1 MCLTIFYVIH
11 LLAIFSDGAEWVIT
25 CNKTTCCDEDGNSKI
40 CCVGNDCKDV
50 IKPRSSG
57 ADDLNLFLRKRGM
70 ANKLGEIL
78 KNLN

>member
-25 CNKTTCCDEDGNSKI
+25 CNFEDGYSLI

-57 ADDLNLFLRKRGM
+57 ADDLNLFLSKRGM

>member
-1 MCLTIFYVIH
+1 M
-11 LLAIFSDGAEWVIT
+11 FSMINHIVNLKSELPFLCFT
-25 CNKTTCCDEDGNSKI
+25 ETTCCDEDGNSKI

-70 ANKLGEIL
+70 AYKLGEIL
-78 KNLN
+78 KKLN